1 MPNLNLDFPRNEY
14 LNRQIKVRAANRQIK
29 VRAAMEKE
37 GIELLMVHL
46 PVNIN
51 YLTGSRAKGCARCC
65 SLRLKKDRSPS

>member
-1 MPNLNLDFPRNEY
+1 MPNLNLDFPRDEY
-14 LNRQIKVRAANRQIK
+14 LNRQIK